1 MIEVAIL
8 VGAYFL
14 GAIPFGY
21 LVGRAMGVD
30 VTAIGSKNIG
40 ATNVGRTLGKGPAA
54 VVLLLDVIKGALPCL
69 VAPLLLPSG
78 AWGLSGPEFGLIAGV
93 IAVLGHIFSPFLG
106 FKGGKGV
113 ATGLGL
119 LVGSQPLVAGIALFV
134 FGIVFAFSRIVSLG
148 SLIAVVAMV
157 ISAVVLQLSIPY
169 LVVFGLLAAFV
180 VFKHRENVGRLM
192 RGEEKRFEFGRKEV
206 KSGEPAASDEQS
218 SA

>member
-1 MIEVAIL
+1 MIPMAIL

-54 VVLLLDVIKGALPCL
+54 VVLLLDVIKGALPCV
-69 VAPLLLPSG
+69 VAPLLLAEG
-78 AWGLSGPEFGLIAGV
+78 AWGLTGPEFGLLAGV

-119 LVGSQPLVAGIALFV
+119 LVGSQPLVAGIALLS
-134 FGIVFAFSRIVSLG
+134 FGVVFAFSRIVSLG
-148 SLIAVVAMV
+148 SMIGVVAMV
-157 ISAVVLQLSIPY
+157 LTAFALQLSPPF

-180 VFKHRENVGRLM
+180 VFKHRENIGRLV
-192 RGEEKRFEFGRKEV
+192 RGEEKRFEFGA
-206 KSGEPAASDEQS
+206 KSAKTGESAAADEKS

>member
-1 MIEVAIL
+1 MIAFAIL

-54 VVLLLDVIKGALPCL
+54 AVLLLDVIKGALPC
-69 VAPLLLPSG
+69 VVGPLLLPGG
-78 AWGLSGPEFGLIAGV
+78 AWGLTGPEFGLIAGV
-93 IAVLGHIFSPFLG
+93 LAVLGHIFSPFLG

-119 LVGSQPLVAGIALFV
+119 LVGSQPLVAGIALVV

-148 SLIAVVAMV
+148 SMVAVVAMV
-157 ISAVVLQLSIPY
+157 ISTVALRLSPPY

-180 VFKHRENVGRLM
+180 VFKHRENIGRLI
-192 RGEEKRFEFGRKEV
+192 RGEEKRFEFGSKSA
-206 KSGEPAASDEQS
+206 KSGEPAAPDEQS